1 MKEKT
6 IDMCIRWWKLYD
18 INEELKS
25 SLKTKDYSKIEINKI
40 RKKIDNNAKEMQK
53 IKLEL
58 EIRDEISLLL
68 SCNH

>member
-6 IDMCIRWWKLYD
+6 IDICVRWWKLYD
-18 INEELKS
+18 INEELKG